1 MKRDPR
7 LHGLSDDH
15 HQALVLA
22 RRVRRAVDAG
32 AADAALRAT
41 VDQAW
46 ASHLGP
52 HFAVEER
59 WLLPALED
67 AGEPALAARTR
78 AEHVALR
85 GHLDAGRLGAFA
97 DLLRD
102 HVRFEERTLFP
113 ACEARLPPAVLDA
126 VGRAAPQGA
135 ARDTGG
141 Q

>member
-32 AADAALRAT
+32 EDDAALRAA
-41 VDQAW
+41 VDHAW
-46 ASHLGP
+46 ATHLAP
-52 HFAVEER
+52 HFDVEER
-59 WLLPALED
+59 LLLPALEE
-67 AGEPALAARTR
+67 AGEVDLAARTR
-78 AEHVALR
+78 AEHATLR
-85 GHLDAGRLGAFA
+85 GHLDAGRLGPFA

-135 ARDTGG
+135 RD